1 MGKERRV
8 FFFNPLLA
16 TEGGGRG
23 AGGAGVWDDKRRSQ
37 AQRATATRPRTQIR
51 AQRSAAS
58 MTMKSGSTE
67 AGGCGGDPVVV
78 AEEFMSAF
86 RSLKGRV
93 MLARWIESSS
103 VSFLFRECVLE
114 RKRQG
119 ECCVLSCLEGLGV
132 FIGKE

>member
-1 MGKERRV
+1 MGRERRV

-23 AGGAGVWDDKRRSQ
+23 TGGAGVWDDKRRSQ
-37 AQRATATRPRTQIR
+37 AQRATAIRPRTQIR

-58 MTMKSGSTE
+58 MTMKSGSTV

-103 VSFLFRECVLE
+103 VSFLLFFESAC
-114 RKRQG
+114 
-119 ECCVLSCLEGLGV
+119 
-132 FIGKE
+132 

>member
-1 MGKERRV
+1 LGRERRA

-37 AQRATATRPRTQIR
+37 AQRATAIRPRTQIR

-58 MTMKSGSTE
+58 MTMKSGSTV

-78 AEEFMSAF
+78 AEEFVSAF
-86 RSLKGRV
+86 KSLKGRV

-103 VSFLFRECVLE
+103 VSFLFFFEKE

-119 ECCVLSCLEGLGV
+119 ECCVLSCQEGLGA